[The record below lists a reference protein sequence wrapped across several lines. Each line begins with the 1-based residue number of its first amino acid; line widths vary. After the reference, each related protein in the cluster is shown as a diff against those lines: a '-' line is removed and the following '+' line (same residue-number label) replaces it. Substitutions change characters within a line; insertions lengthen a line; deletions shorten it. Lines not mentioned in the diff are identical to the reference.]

1 MFKKIA
7 SIILVLV
14 LSACG
19 GGSSDTSSAGSSTPI
34 TPSNAAP
41 VIDSFA
47 TTTISAQGLVQFA
60 WRVSDSDNDNVSC
73 TINLPNATPATRIIN
88 NCLTTQATTLQV
100 STNGQFTAT
109 LMISDGTTQTQQALA
124 FSVDTLPTTPAPSPV
139 IPPSSD
145 TTVMKVYYLHSS
157 ENYTGWGLHLWG
169 QAIRPDMATT
179 WQTPMPPTRV
189 ADDYAYWEVPLQ
201 DPTAIFSFIVHFG
214 DLKSPNYD
222 LILRPA
228 DFGDTV
234 WVVEDNVAAVG
245 AGITATPFADEAT
258 AREVFTA
265 FKAQQGNA
273 SASLDLSEVEPD
285 APTVLRPTDWY
296 RNANFMEIYIRAYQ
310 DSDGDGIGDFNGL
323 TERLDYLADLG
334 ITALWLMPMMES
346 ADNDHGYE
354 TQDYRAVE
362 SDYGTLEDFQRLLD
376 EADRRGIAV
385 IIDYVVNHAASQ
397 NPLFLDAASG
407 VDHPLRDWFIWRDQI
422 DNNWQLWGRT
432 PWRNSPSGVYYGA
445 FTERMPDFNLRN
457 SEVLDYHINSM
468 RFWLNMGVAGFRFD
482 AVGVLVENGAGRL
495 ENQPENLAI
504 MQNLRA
510 GVADYPGVYIVC
522 EAPGQFRAMASP
534 DACGNAFN
542 FAAGHAVLDSVMSGR
557 VSASLHNEL
566 NALNHDQMPLIL
578 ANHDAFAGERIY
590 DQLNGNEAQY
600 EIAAATYL
608 LASAN
613 PFTYYGEEIGL
624 AGGGNLSGD
633 SALRT
638 PMSWTNNTLHAGF
651 SNRAPFRA
659 LSSNVQ
665 TNNVEQLVQQADSLL
680 QWYSDLYALRQAQP
694 ILSQGVINVLSTASS
709 SVLVFTRTQGDR
721 TVYVAINFA
730 ANTRTLN
737 SAWLEGAEIIFSSE
751 DDANLRE
758 QVPGQSV
765 WVWER

>member
-1 MFKKIA
+1 MLKVYIC
-7 SIILVLV
+7 LLGVLL

-19 GGSSDTSSAGSSTPI
+19 GGSSGESSPSNPVPI
-34 TPSNAAP
+34 TPVNNAP
-41 VIDSFA
+41 IISSF
-47 TTTISAQGLVQFA
+47 TTATISPQGLVQFA
-60 WRVSDSDNDNVSC
+60 WQITDNDNDALTC
-73 TINLPNATPATRIIN
+73 TINLPTAVPATRTIS
-88 NCLTTQATTLQV
+88 NCITTQATTLQV
-100 STNGQFTAT
+100 ASNGQYTAQLSVT
-109 LMISDGTTQTQQALA
+109 DGITQTVRSLEFA
-124 FSVDTLPTTPAPSPV
+124 VDTLPTTPAPSPV
-139 IPPSSD
+139 LPPSEQ

-189 ADDYAYWEVPLQ
+189 ENDYAYWEVPLQ
-201 DPTAIFSFIVHFG
+201 DPTEIFSFIVHFG

-265 FKAQQGNA
+265 FKAQKGNA
-273 SASLDLSEVEPD
+273 SASLDMSAIEPD
-285 APTVLRPTDWY
+285 APTVLRTADWF

-310 DSDGDGIGDFNGL
+310 DSDGDGVGDFNGL
-323 TERLDYLADLG
+323 TSRLDYLADLG

-362 SDYGTLEDFQRLLD
+362 SDYGTLEDFQHLLA
-376 EADRRGIAV
+376 EADRQGIAI

-397 NPLFLDAASG
+397 NPLFLDAASS

-522 EAPGQFRAMASP
+522 EAPGQFREMASP
-534 DACGNAFN
+534 DACGSAFN
-542 FAAGHAVLDSVMSGR
+542 FAAGHAVLDSVKSGQ
-557 VSASLHNEL
+557 VTTSLHDEL
-566 NALNHDQMPLIL
+566 NTSNHDQMPLIL
-578 ANHDAFAGERIY
+578 ANHDAFAGARIY

-600 EIAAATYL
+600 KIAAATYL

-624 AGGGNLSGD
+624 AGGMNLSGD
-633 SALRT
+633 PALRT

-651 SNRAPFRA
+651 SNRAPFRN

-665 TNNVEQLVQQADSLL
+665 TNNVEQLVLQTDSLL

-694 ILSQGVINVLSTASS
+694 ILSQGVIDVLSTASS
-709 SVLVFTRTQGDR
+709 SVLVFTRTQGER

-737 SAWLEGAEIIFSSE
+737 SAWLEDAEIIFSSE
-751 DDANLRE
+751 DDANLSE